1 MALKIAI
8 VATRMTA
15 LAIGATATITN
26 RRLAN
31 STAVATVPTA

>member
-1 MALKIAI
+1 MTRKIAM

-26 RRLAN
+26 RRLAKR
-31 STAVATVPTA
+31 TAVATVPMA